1 MLPTITLVVVVMA
14 VLAGVSARM
23 LESEVRGRANSETAA
38 ETDRVLENLSTIDTL
53 SSESVRAAMKVLIR
67 EGQHVGVAETKGT
80 ATIAEEVIPDLRLGD
95 SPQVGNFALV
105 DRIKELTG
113 LTATLFVKQGNSYI
127 RVSTNVLKPDGSR
140 AVGTVLDPQGLAFA
154 AIQEQ
159 RSFYGVVG
167 ILGTP
172 YMTGYEPMRNK
183 SGQVIG
189 VWYVGEPLATLAGL
203 AKHINSAKVL
213 NSGFITLLQGKKIVF
228 KPDQVRDEDIQNL
241 LDSGGGTAWK
251 VTTKPFEK
259 WGYTLLVAYP
269 ETDISGKLH
278 WMQFLVAAWGA
289 VMSGLVVLL
298 LYLLINRL
306 ILTPMLGVVQVAENI
321 ASGDLRDQILV
332 TSQDEMGKLQQAM
345 QEMSSKLSRIITDV
359 REGSAAV
366 ASAAQQVSAS
376 SQSLSQGTSEQAAP
390 VEEMSSSLEQMNAS
404 ITQNAD
410 SSRQVEQAAAKG
422 AIAAEESGEAV
433 KGTVEAMKQ
442 IAAKTSVIEEIAYQ
456 TNLLA
461 LNAAIEAARAGDQGR
476 GFAVVAVEV
485 RKLAERSQLAAQE
498 IGGLAGKSVSV
509 AERSGQLLSDLVPSI
524 KKTADL
530 VQDVAAAS
538 TEQSGGVT
546 QINKA
551 MSQVDTV
558 TQRNASSAEELS
570 STAEEL
576 AAQSKQLQQLMTFFR
591 VARERPVNR
600 GDDGKQRVVMPLNP
614 AFRSNSAQRS
624 HTQPVKGKAAEEA
637 NFAPF

>member
-1 MLPTITLVVVVMA
+1 MRTWRDQKIGTRLGVVFGAILLCVIAVGGIGLSWLGRLNSNMSASMQKRYNTVELTHQTIENSITNARITLQLFETADPEEEKKLNQENEGISHEISGQVAEIEKSLSSTQEREMFEVVTQDRQA
-14 VLAGVSARM
+14 YISARNKAKA
-23 LESEVRGRANSETAA
+23 LLADKKRDQALAALRGDVIPALDKYRAMWEKFIDLQTAA
-38 ETDRVLENLSTIDTL
+38 MQQTMK
-53 SSESVRAAMKVLIR
+53 ESQEAYA
-67 EGQHVGVAETKGT
+67 VGRR
-80 ATIAEEVIPDLRLGD
+80 IALLLLAV
-95 SPQVGNFALV
+95 
-105 DRIKELTG
+105 
-113 LTATLFVKQGNSYI
+113 TLF
-127 RVSTNVLKPDGSR
+127 
-140 AVGTVLDPQGLAFA
+140 LATFA
-154 AIQEQ
+154 AISVTRSITGPIEQ
-159 RSFYGVVG
+159 AVEHAER
-167 ILGTP
+167 I
-172 YMTGYEPMRNK
+172 
-183 SGQVIG
+183 
-189 VWYVGEPLATLAGL
+189 
-203 AKHINSAKVL
+203 
-213 NSGFITLLQGKKIVF
+213 
-228 KPDQVRDEDIQNL
+228 
-241 LDSGGGTAWK
+241 
-251 VTTKPFEK
+251 
-259 WGYTLLVAYP
+259 
-269 ETDISGKLH
+269 
-278 WMQFLVAAWGA
+278 AA
-289 VMSGLVVLL
+289 
-298 LYLLINRL
+298 
-306 ILTPMLGVVQVAENI
+306 
-321 ASGDLRDQILV
+321 GDLTKEILV
-332 TSQDEMGKLQQAM
+332 TNRSETGQLQQSM
-345 QEMSSKLSRIITDV
+345 REMSSRLSGIIRDV

-376 SQSLSQGTSEQAAP
+376 SQSLSQGTSEQAAS

-410 SSRQVEQAAAKG
+410 NSRQVEQAAAKG
-422 AIAAEESGEAV
+422 AMAAEESGTAV
-433 KGTVEAMKQ
+433 KETVDAMKQ

-524 KKTADL
+524 KKTAEL

-576 AAQSKQLQQLMTFFR
+576 AAQSEQLQQLMTFFR
-591 VARERPVNR
+591 VAGEQHSNR
-600 GDDGKQRVVMPLNP
+600 GGDGKQRVVMPLNP
-614 AFRSNSAQRS
+614 AFRSDFAPRS
-624 HTQPVKGKAAEEA
+624 KRVSGKVEEEA

>member
-1 MLPTITLVVVVMA
+1 MKTWQDQKIGTRLGVVFGALLLCVIAVGGFGLSWLGRLNSNMSASMQKRYNTVELTHQTIENSITNARITLQLFETTDPDEEKKLNTQNEAISHEISGQVAEIEKSLSSAQERDMFELVTQDRQA
-14 VLAGVSARM
+14 YISARNKAKALLADKKREQALAGLR
-23 LESEVRGRANSETAA
+23 
-38 ETDRVLENLSTIDTL
+38 
-53 SSESVRAAMKVLIR
+53 
-67 EGQHVGVAETKGT
+67 
-80 ATIAEEVIPDLRLGD
+80 EEVIPALEKYRAMWEKFIDLQTAAMQQ
-95 SPQVGNFALV
+95 SMKESQEAYAVGRRIALFLLV
-105 DRIKELTG
+105 
-113 LTATLFVKQGNSYI
+113 ATLF
-127 RVSTNVLKPDGSR
+127 
-140 AVGTVLDPQGLAFA
+140 
-154 AIQEQ
+154 
-159 RSFYGVVG
+159 
-167 ILGTP
+167 
-172 YMTGYEPMRNK
+172 
-183 SGQVIG
+183 
-189 VWYVGEPLATLAGL
+189 LATLA
-203 AKHINSAKVL
+203 AISVTKS
-213 NSGFITLLQGKKIVF
+213 ITTPIEQAVEHAERI
-228 KPDQVRDEDIQNL
+228 
-241 LDSGGGTAWK
+241 
-251 VTTKPFEK
+251 
-259 WGYTLLVAYP
+259 
-269 ETDISGKLH
+269 
-278 WMQFLVAAWGA
+278 AA
-289 VMSGLVVLL
+289 
-298 LYLLINRL
+298 
-306 ILTPMLGVVQVAENI
+306 
-321 ASGDLRDQILV
+321 GDLTKEILV
-332 TSQDEMGKLQQAM
+332 TNRSETGKLQQAM
-345 QEMSSKLSRIITDV
+345 REMSSRLSGIIRDV

-376 SQSLSQGTSEQAAP
+376 SQSLSQGTSEQAAS

-410 SSRQVEQAAAKG
+410 NSRQVEQAAAKG
-422 AIAAEESGEAV
+422 ASAAEESGDAV
-433 KGTVEAMKQ
+433 KETVEAMKQ

-524 KKTADL
+524 KKTAEL

-576 AAQSKQLQQLMTFFR
+576 AAQSEQLQQLMTFFR
-591 VARERPVNR
+591 VAGEQPTNR
-600 GDDGKQRVVMPLNP
+600 GGDGKQRVVMPLNP
-614 AFRSNSAQRS
+614 SFRSDFAQRS
-624 HTQPVKGKAAEEA
+624 QSKPANGKAAEEA

>member
-1 MLPTITLVVVVMA
+1 MQTWQDRKIGTRLGVVFGAILLCVIAVGGFGLTWLGRLNSKMAASIQQRYNTVELTRETIEHSITN
-14 VLAGVSARM
+14 ARITFQ
-23 LESEVRGRANSETAA
+23 LFETTDPEEEKKLNQQNDAISQEISGQVA
-38 ETDRVLENLSTIDTL
+38 EIEKSL
-53 SSESVRAAMKVLIR
+53 SSTQERELFEIVTQDRDAYKLARQKAKKLLLDKKRDQAMAALSGDVIPALDKYRATWEKFIDLQRAAMQQSMKDGQDAYAMGRRIALLLLAVTLI
-67 EGQHVGVAETKGT
+67 
-80 ATIAEEVIPDLRLGD
+80 
-95 SPQVGNFALV
+95 
-105 DRIKELTG
+105 
-113 LTATLFVKQGNSYI
+113 
-127 RVSTNVLKPDGSR
+127 
-140 AVGTVLDPQGLAFA
+140 
-154 AIQEQ
+154 
-159 RSFYGVVG
+159 
-167 ILGTP
+167 
-172 YMTGYEPMRNK
+172 
-183 SGQVIG
+183 
-189 VWYVGEPLATLAGL
+189 LATLA
-203 AKHINSAKVL
+203 AISVTKS
-213 NSGFITLLQGKKIVF
+213 ITTPIEQAVEHAERI
-228 KPDQVRDEDIQNL
+228 
-241 LDSGGGTAWK
+241 
-251 VTTKPFEK
+251 
-259 WGYTLLVAYP
+259 
-269 ETDISGKLH
+269 
-278 WMQFLVAAWGA
+278 AA
-289 VMSGLVVLL
+289 
-298 LYLLINRL
+298 
-306 ILTPMLGVVQVAENI
+306 
-321 ASGDLRDQILV
+321 GDLTKEILV
-332 TSQDEMGKLQQAM
+332 TNRSETGKLQQAM
-345 QEMSSKLSRIITDV
+345 REMSSRLSGIIRDV

-376 SQSLSQGTSEQAAP
+376 SQSLSQGTSEQAAS

-410 SSRQVEQAAAKG
+410 NSRQVEQAAAKG
-422 AIAAEESGEAV
+422 ASAAEESGDAV
-433 KGTVEAMKQ
+433 KETVEAMKQ

-551 MSQVDTV
+551 MSQVDAV

-576 AAQSKQLQQLMTFFR
+576 AAQSEQLQQLMTFFR
-591 VARERPVNR
+591 VAGEQPANR
-600 GDDGKQRVVMPLNP
+600 AGDGQQRVVMPLNP
-614 AFRSNSAQRS
+614 AFRNDFAERS
-624 HTQPVKGKAAEEA
+624 QTKPANGKTAEEA

>member
-1 MLPTITLVVVVMA
+1 MKTWQDQKIGTRLGVVFGAILLCVIAVGGFGLSWLGRLNSNMSASMQKRYNTVELTHQTIENSITNARITLQLFETTDPDEEKKLNTQNEAISHEISGQVAEIEKSLSSAQERDMFELVTQDRQA
-14 VLAGVSARM
+14 YISARNKAKALLADKKREQALAGLR
-23 LESEVRGRANSETAA
+23 
-38 ETDRVLENLSTIDTL
+38 
-53 SSESVRAAMKVLIR
+53 
-67 EGQHVGVAETKGT
+67 
-80 ATIAEEVIPDLRLGD
+80 EEVIPALEKYRAMWEKFIDLQTAAMQQ
-95 SPQVGNFALV
+95 SMKESQEAYAVGRRIALFLLV
-105 DRIKELTG
+105 
-113 LTATLFVKQGNSYI
+113 ATLF
-127 RVSTNVLKPDGSR
+127 
-140 AVGTVLDPQGLAFA
+140 
-154 AIQEQ
+154 
-159 RSFYGVVG
+159 
-167 ILGTP
+167 
-172 YMTGYEPMRNK
+172 
-183 SGQVIG
+183 
-189 VWYVGEPLATLAGL
+189 LATLA
-203 AKHINSAKVL
+203 AISVTKS
-213 NSGFITLLQGKKIVF
+213 ITTPIEQAVEHAERI
-228 KPDQVRDEDIQNL
+228 
-241 LDSGGGTAWK
+241 
-251 VTTKPFEK
+251 
-259 WGYTLLVAYP
+259 
-269 ETDISGKLH
+269 
-278 WMQFLVAAWGA
+278 AA
-289 VMSGLVVLL
+289 
-298 LYLLINRL
+298 
-306 ILTPMLGVVQVAENI
+306 
-321 ASGDLRDQILV
+321 GDLTKEILV
-332 TSQDEMGKLQQAM
+332 TNRSETGKLQQAM
-345 QEMSSKLSRIITDV
+345 REMSSRLSGIIRDV

-376 SQSLSQGTSEQAAP
+376 SQSLSQGTSEQAAS

-410 SSRQVEQAAAKG
+410 NSRQVEQAAAKG
-422 AIAAEESGEAV
+422 ASAAEESGDAV
-433 KGTVEAMKQ
+433 KETVEAMKQ

-524 KKTADL
+524 KKTAEL

-576 AAQSKQLQQLMTFFR
+576 AAQSEQLQQLMTFFR
-591 VARERPVNR
+591 VAGEQPTNR
-600 GDDGKQRVVMPLNP
+600 GGDGKQRVVMPLNP
-614 AFRSNSAQRS
+614 SFRSDFAQRS
-624 HTQPVKGKAAEEA
+624 QSRPANGKAAEEA